1 MHSTC
6 TGMRSQHDCGA
17 GAMLTYAPSLPCLGL
32 RPVPF
37 CAKGANQLALRPAP
51 PARSAF
57 PVRKAPKL
65 AMSTPAE
72 PPASKPA
79 EFKEVLFRSF
89 VKADGS
95 TPFQP
100 EAGRYRLYVSL
111 ACPWASRTFMTLK
124 LKGLEDAIPV
134 TVVYPHL
141 TDLCVMSSMPIA
153 RD

>member
-6 TGMRSQHDCGA
+6 TGMHSQHDCGS
-17 GAMLTYAPSLPCLGL
+17 GAMLTYALSLLRWGL
-32 RPVPF
+32 RPQPF
-37 CAKGANQLALRPAP
+37 CAKGATQLAPRPVP

-57 PVRKAPKL
+57 PVCKTPKF

-72 PPASKPA
+72 PPASKTT
-79 EFKEVLFRSF
+79 ELKEVLFRSF

-100 EAGRYRLYVSL
+100 EAGRYRLYISL

-141 TDLCVMSSMPIA
+141 TDLCVMCSMPIA